1 MANHPA
7 SHPLPEPLR
16 TPFPDSEIFFV
27 TEEKA
32 PMSDDWTIYFDGTMN
47 KDGSGVGVVL
57 ISPEMTRIPL
67 A

>member
-1 MANHPA
+1 MM
-7 SHPLPEPLR
+7 
-16 TPFPDSEIFFV
+16 FV

-57 ISPEMTRIPL
+57 ISPGSHWPESGVSHVRTNNV